1 MPPGDRT
8 GAGRPNARAFV
19 RLPSHWQ
26 ACLLSTGKAN
36 TMETTR
42 AGGAETREGCRC
54 HLCRPLTLPQILS
67 LRPPVETLHH
77 LGPLLTPR
85 HGGLLGKGSGLG
97 CVNLSPDDVMV
108 SSATSIFT
116 RKSSHITELESG
128 RREGREGVGLSH
140 SEGSANGPGSHAHGS
155 EAGVLLESHR
165 PVGPLPVLWGG
176 RFQATQCP
184 KGSGCSRLH
193 CSEQSCARATS
204 VSLLPWPAE
213 ANRTSVVTW
222 RGGPSKWLERKP
234 RVGVT
239 GE

>member
-1 MPPGDRT
+1 M
-8 GAGRPNARAFV
+8 
-19 RLPSHWQ
+19 
-26 ACLLSTGKAN
+26 
-36 TMETTR
+36 
-42 AGGAETREGCRC
+42 
-54 HLCRPLTLPQILS
+54 
-67 LRPPVETLHH
+67 ETLHH

-97 CVNLSPDDVMV
+97 CVNLSPDGVMV
-108 SSATSIFT
+108 SSAASVFT
-116 RKSSHITELESG
+116 REPSHITELESG
-128 RREGREGVGLSH
+128 RREGREGVGLSRR
-140 SEGSANGPGSHAHGS
+140 EGSANGPGSHAQGRVKLVCCWR
-155 EAGVLLESHR
+155 AAVLW
-165 PVGPLPVLWGG
+165 GPSVLWGG

-222 RGGPSKWLERKP
+222 RGGSSKWLERKP